1 MSSVSEVNVLSTSN
15 KDVVKKSLLSDKYL
29 KQMVFAYWLNQ
40 KSIENG
46 TSLLET
52 IHFFETV
59 EIQRVFYDTFD
70 DNYKSIKTTMMEEIK
85 TKNKTTETK
94 VEAGKEA
101 EPKTEAEAEAGP
113 EKGAKPTKPKK
124 EAKEVKEAKP
134 KKEAKEAKEVKP
146 KKEAKEV
153 KPKKEAKEVK
163 PKKESEGAN
172 TIQSS
177 EKVESTKNDE
187 IVEKSDKESISDENT
202 ATTNEI
208 TVNDKL
214 YLIDSNFTVYDINNH
229 SEIGKFDKDRDE
241 VILHV

>member
-1 MSSVSEVNVLSTSN
+1 M
-15 KDVVKKSLLSDKYL
+15 
-29 KQMVFAYWLNQ
+29 
-40 KSIENG
+40 
-46 TSLLET
+46 
-52 IHFFETV
+52 
-59 EIQRVFYDTFD
+59 
-70 DNYKSIKTTMMEEIK
+70 
-85 TKNKTTETK
+85 
-94 VEAGKEA
+94 
-101 EPKTEAEAEAGP
+101 
-113 EKGAKPTKPKK
+113 
-124 EAKEVKEAKP
+124 
-134 KKEAKEAKEVKP
+134 
-146 KKEAKEV
+146 
-153 KPKKEAKEVK
+153 K

>member
-146 KKEAKEV
+146 KKE
-153 KPKKEAKEVK
+153 
-163 PKKESEGAN
+163 SEGAN